1 MTTALFKKLNHKE
14 QEIIIL
20 NAPPEFK
27 PEMDAIKKAGHELKN
42 IIPSD
47 LKQLKEIMFIVSFVQ
62 TKKDVEK
69 IISTIEKKL
78 ITDAVVWFAYP
89 KGTSQKYKAEI
100 NRDNG
105 WESIGKIGFDT
116 VRSVAI
122 DDDWTGLRFRKN
134 EFIKVMKRNPALAL
148 SEKGKARATKK

>member
-89 KGTSQKYKAEI
+89 KGTSKKYKAEI

-134 EFIKVMKRNPALAL
+134 EFIKVMKRSPALAL

>member
-89 KGTSQKYKAEI
+89 KGTSKKYKAEI